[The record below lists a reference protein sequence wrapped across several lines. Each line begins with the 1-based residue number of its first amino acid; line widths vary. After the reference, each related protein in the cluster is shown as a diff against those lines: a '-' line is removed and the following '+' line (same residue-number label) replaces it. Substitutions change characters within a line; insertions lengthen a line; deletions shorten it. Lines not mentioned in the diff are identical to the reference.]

1 MAHDSRQAARNR
13 FASSRLHL
21 VIFFVLVTAVIDRG
35 HLQSINPGPSGFTR
49 IARDLGRK
57 FCSTECEDQTPVMT
71 R

>member
-1 MAHDSRQAARNR
+1 MNC
-13 FASSRLHL
+13 FASSRFHL

-35 HLQSINPGPSGFTR
+35 HSQSADPGPSGFTR

-57 FCSTECEDQTPVMT
+57 FCNPECADQSRVMT